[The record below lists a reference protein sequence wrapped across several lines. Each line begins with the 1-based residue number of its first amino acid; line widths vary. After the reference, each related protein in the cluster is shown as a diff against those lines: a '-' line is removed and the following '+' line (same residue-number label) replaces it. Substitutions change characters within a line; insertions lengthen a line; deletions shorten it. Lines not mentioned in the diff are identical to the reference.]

1 MCVWD
6 GWMASL
12 TPWMWVWVNSGS
24 WWWTRRPGVL
34 WFTGSQR
41 FGHDWAT
48 ELNWTERSVIFYYYI
63 LAQIWVNLKLL
74 ISFLWALSYQH
85 PNPATIV
92 TNHCLFCSFLHSV
105 DDSQTL
111 HMFEMIDYLLVYW
124 TVRTSWMY
132 AWVIAIP
139 IFLFLQQILTK
150 NKDLTNMYWRKN
162 IKLSSQI
169 IPVTTYSRERKPGS
183 HFSWV
188 MWDP

>member
-1 MCVWD
+1 MDKEAWCAVIH
-6 GWMASL
+6 GVAKIR
-12 TPWMWVWVNSGS
+12 
-24 WWWTRRPGVL
+24 TRL
-34 WFTGSQR
+34 SNW
-41 FGHDWAT
+41 T

-74 ISFLWALSYQH
+74 ISFLWALSYHH

-169 IPVTTYSRERKPGS
+169 IHVTTYSRERKPGS

-188 MWDP
+188 MWDPQELCGGNELFFSS